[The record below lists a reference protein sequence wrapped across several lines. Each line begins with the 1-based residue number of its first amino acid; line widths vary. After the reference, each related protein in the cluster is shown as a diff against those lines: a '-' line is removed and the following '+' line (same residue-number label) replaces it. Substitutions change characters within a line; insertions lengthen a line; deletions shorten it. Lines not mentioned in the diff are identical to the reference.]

1 MSYRTLIATPTRL
14 GRILKTSLLWAA
26 CVALAIPGNLCCGVP
41 GLAAACCRNKVE
53 CVVENPSDSLVSAS
67 ESTAPSPCCCVI
79 AATDGGST
87 ESCEQLAIHVRGGA
101 SRATFDSSLN
111 EQRRGCCCVEG
122 RTKRLPPRLAGS
134 ESSPDE
140 LGWLAA
146 SAWIPTY
153 ERGDVTSVGHEV
165 PAPVRDLQ
173 VLLCRW
179 RC

>member
-41 GLAAACCRNKVE
+41 GWAAACCQG
-53 CVVENPSDSLVSAS
+53 PS
-67 ESTAPSPCCCVI
+67 ESSDGHSSKLLGAAGDSSLPSPCCCAI
-79 AATDGGST
+79 EATDGGST
-87 ESCEQLAIHVRGGA
+87 EAFEHGATHVRRGA
-101 SRATFDSSLN
+101 SRVTIDRSLS
-111 EQRRGCCCVEG
+111 EQRRGCCCIEG
-122 RTKRLPPRLAGS
+122 RTKQLPPRLAGAD
-134 ESSPDE
+134 SSPDE
-140 LGWLAA
+140 LGWLDAP
-146 SAWIPTY
+146 AWIPPY